1 MTPAQNVYHSDYN
14 DVDGL
19 DPVVE
24 AELRE
29 HLDHGSVFQDE
40 MDDLYEDDG
49 QPTMREEYQDLY
61 GGDDWDHGQ
70 HDEEPY

>member
-1 MTPAQNVYHSDYN
+1 MTPAQNIYHSDYN

-49 QPTMREEYQDLY
+49 QPTLYEEQQAVF

-70 HDEEPY
+70 YDEEQY

>member
-40 MDDLYEDDG
+40 MDDLY
-49 QPTMREEYQDLY
+49 
-61 GGDDWDHGQ
+61 GDDWDHGQ
-70 HDEEPY
+70 HDTPEDWNIY